1 MWIRLSVGQDG
12 FSKKVLN
19 MRKRKMSNRKTE
31 IKTVDQCHREGRK
44 EGRKEGHGRGGGGV
58 SGRERDSEA
67 WLLDDPHTVLM
78 LKEVEQDAV
87 FFGMGYFVGCFV
99 VGCKQASRGCAR
111 RHEDG

>member
-1 MWIRLSVGQDG
+1 MDTSKRGPRWILKEGSEHEEKEDVQQEDRNKDG
-12 FSKKVLN
+12 RP
-19 MRKRKMSNRKTE
+19 MP
-31 IKTVDQCHREGRK
+31 Q
-44 EGRKEGHGRGGGGV
+44 GRKEGHGREGGAV

-99 VGCKQASRGCAR
+99 LGCKQASCGCAR